1 MLIANFFFS
10 FSPSFSFFSFFKS
23 RTTYTARA
31 PFPPPSSSL
40 ANKILLCTTFEGHA
54 QQTCEIRAYARVYR
68 RNKEL
73 CNICVFTYSVRVY
86 GFSSARRSSKSPPS
100 LALAL
105 SLSATAR
112 LRRMNTVWNR
122 FVNEMGWRC
131 IAVQLPLS
139 LSLPLPPP
147 SLLSFDRSSWWNTL
161 ELQDE
166 LEVFGEG
173 RGEDL
178 EKIGGKGR
186 EGGREG
192 RKEGRVERGEG
203 DRFWFLRSV
212 ERNVS
217 FVWTYA
223 VKVRCIIYARGN
235 AFLSNLSSLF
245 SFVYLFP
252 PLWRDKSEK
261 LHSRPLFFATIQLT
275 FARILGEGRKKVN
288 DVVRDYLA
296 SKTINFF
303 LSSRQYILYNDSTN
317 VT

>member
-1 MLIANFFFS
+1 MHTYIYKYICYNKIEIYFFSVIFLKFSSFRFTPILYAAANYLQRSKLISLLCIPLMRSLTYCEKIVGMLIANFFFS

-31 PFPPPSSSL
+31 PFPPPSPSL

-147 SLLSFDRSSWWNTL
+147 SLLSFDRSS
-161 ELQDE
+161 
-166 LEVFGEG
+166 
-173 RGEDL
+173 
-178 EKIGGKGR
+178 
-186 EGGREG
+186 
-192 RKEGRVERGEG
+192 
-203 DRFWFLRSV
+203 
-212 ERNVS
+212 
-217 FVWTYA
+217 
-223 VKVRCIIYARGN
+223 
-235 AFLSNLSSLF
+235 
-245 SFVYLFP
+245 
-252 PLWRDKSEK
+252 
-261 LHSRPLFFATIQLT
+261 
-275 FARILGEGRKKVN
+275 
-288 DVVRDYLA
+288 
-296 SKTINFF
+296 
-303 LSSRQYILYNDSTN
+303 
-317 VT
+317 